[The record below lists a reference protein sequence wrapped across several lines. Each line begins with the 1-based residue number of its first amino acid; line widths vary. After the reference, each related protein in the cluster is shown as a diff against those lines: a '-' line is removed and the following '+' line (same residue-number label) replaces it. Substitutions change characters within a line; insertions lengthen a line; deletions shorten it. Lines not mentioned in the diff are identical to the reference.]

1 MRNAIGAVTFLW
13 PFMILVRVLGG
24 SPMAMAALLALI
36 PASRSA
42 SANASPGWI
51 GGSFS
56 VVIRD
61 FDILRLVVLP
71 AKTNREKCQDQARV
85 SGKCEGSNGP
95 PALSQFRARKAFWK

>member
-1 MRNAIGAVTFLW
+1 MRNAMGAVTFLC

-61 FDILRLVVLP
+61 FDILRLVVRP
-71 AKTNREKCQDQARV
+71 AKTNSIPIINSDTVLA
-85 SGKCEGSNGP
+85 GSI
-95 PALSQFRARKAFWK
+95 SRKLFEP